1 MERAEEVAEVWFAS
15 VRRAEVPP
23 SPAAAAAAEGGPAVP
38 PAAECGVSTRTIL
51 QESRLTEGV

>member
-1 MERAEEVAEVWFAS
+1 MERAEEVWFAS
-15 VRRAEVPP
+15 VRRAEEQP